1 MTRVQILL
9 SVLAAILVV
18 VLFWL
23 LLWSPQS
30 DELEALRAETEDIE
44 NRQAVT
50 ATRISEL
57 ESVRDE
63 APEQEALLA
72 SARAVVPGDAGLPG
86 FLRQLQLAADDSNL
100 SLVAVAPARPTEVT
114 AEGADQGLHNINMTV
129 ELQGSYFQVVDF
141 LRRIEDPAITPRG
154 MVWNALSIS
163 GDPEEYP
170 SLSVSLQGDLYA
182 VLPVASEETPP
193 EAEPETDED
202 ETGEDENDEADVDV
216 DVDVE
221 IEDDAQ

>member
-9 SVLAAILVV
+9 SVLAAGLVV
-18 VLFWL
+18 ALFWL

-30 DELEALRAETEDIE
+30 EELEELRAETESIE
-44 NRQAVT
+44 NQQAVT
-50 ATRISEL
+50 ANRISDL
-57 ESVRDE
+57 ESVRDD

-114 AEGADQGLHNINMTV
+114 AEGADQSLHNINMTV

-193 EAEPETDED
+193 EAEPET
-202 ETGEDENDEADVDV
+202 ENDAEETDVDV